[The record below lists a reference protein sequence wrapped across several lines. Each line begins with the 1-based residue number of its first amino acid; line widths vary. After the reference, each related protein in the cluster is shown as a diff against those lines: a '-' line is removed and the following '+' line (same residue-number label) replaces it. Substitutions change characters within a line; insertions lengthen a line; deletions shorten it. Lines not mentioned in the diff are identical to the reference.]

1 VPDESEPGEEE
12 DRQQYRDEKE
22 THARRCTPRPIMGT
36 ATGLGQGGDGN
47 PAPEKGREMKLRRNL
62 YAAVGM
68 AAWKYGMPYAK
79 KKWQAR
85 QDSRRAGSP
94 GTATA

>member
-1 VPDESEPGEEE
+1 
-12 DRQQYRDEKE
+12 
-22 THARRCTPRPIMGT
+22 
-36 ATGLGQGGDGN
+36 
-47 PAPEKGREMKLRRNL
+47 MKLRRNL
-62 YAAVGM
+62 YAAIGM

-85 QDSRRAGSP
+85 QQDSRRTNSP